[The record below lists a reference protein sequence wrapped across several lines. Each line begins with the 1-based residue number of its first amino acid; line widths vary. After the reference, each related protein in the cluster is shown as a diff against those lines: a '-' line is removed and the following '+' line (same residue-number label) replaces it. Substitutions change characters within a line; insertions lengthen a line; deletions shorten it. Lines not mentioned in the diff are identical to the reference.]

1 MFVAGN
7 RVYSRAEVT
16 IGETI
21 EIGGCD
27 YGVKA
32 AVIHTGSFEYG
43 HYFTVIKTAHE
54 YLCVNDCTIS
64 HHHVPDWGCA
74 YVILCEKKDMYP
86 TPAANIMLLDNLSNN
101 TCGNVKKL
109 TKSKMDRK
117 VYQAEWARTKREK
130 AKTINHTNSLS
141 QNSVPSHVDLKP
153 VSIEFADMWF
163 LTCSER
169 VARKGSK
176 LLL

>member
-1 MFVAGN
+1 MSNSTCISERAITTKEPTHIANTVILLIARYMFVAGN

-54 YLCVNDCTIS
+54 YLCVTCIRYTVVSINWSVYTCIRYT
-64 HHHVPDWGCA
+64 
-74 YVILCEKKDMYP
+74 VILFQ
-86 TPAANIMLLDNLSNN
+86 LLCILVLG
-101 TCGNVKKL
+101 TL
-109 TKSKMDRK
+109 
-117 VYQAEWARTKREK
+117 
-130 AKTINHTNSLS
+130 
-141 QNSVPSHVDLKP
+141 
-153 VSIEFADMWF
+153 
-163 LTCSER
+163 
-169 VARKGSK
+169 
-176 LLL
+176 